1 MKIEK
6 IKPLV
11 SEYSANLSMLFVT
24 PLSSDIKQYIT
35 FFNFLFKKTNFYMQ
49 ESEDAYEIW
58 QSYSNTI
65 DFIIIHIN
73 MDVVEEYKELVQ
85 KIRRDDDNVRIL
97 ILLEDDDETRK
108 EFSVSS
114 CYCADGF
121 LPSPFEKDNLYKFLY
136 RFLKRI
142 AEHKELEEYVKHLE
156 STQAMELFPETT
168 KLMQAEELAKT
179 EETQT
184 QSEIS
189 TEIKVREDI
198 RFNQGYKMSA
208 HELMEE
214 LDSTVV
220 DKAEDFLTSLDD
232 YSAVIYNMKDMDAKV
247 AIHQIDSIVD
257 TLSTFSYIIDT
268 LSTFPVIVRAFSDL
282 VNFLKSLS
290 VEQLD
295 DYEKKILL
303 LEILTG
309 LGNDLESWIIN
320 IFHDQLTDDIHYLDA
335 SFANNTL
342 ELEALFNNI
351 SIESDEDDLEFF

>member
-11 SEYSANLSMLFVT
+11 SEYAANLSMLFVT
-24 PLSSDIKQYIT
+24 PLSDEVKQYIT
-35 FFNFLFKKTNFYMQ
+35 FFNFLFRKTNFYMQ

-58 QSYSNTI
+58 KKYATSI

-73 MDVVEEYKELVQ
+73 QNVVEEYKELIQ
-85 KIRRDDDNVRIL
+85 KIRKDDDNIRIL
-97 ILLEDDDETRK
+97 ILLESNAQTREK
-108 EFSVSS
+108 FTTSS

-121 LPSPFEKDNLYKFLY
+121 LPSPFEKDELYKYLY

-142 AEHKELEEYVKHLE
+142 AERKELEEYVKHLE
-156 STQAMELFPETT
+156 SAQAMELFPETT
-168 KLMQAEELAKT
+168 KLMQAEALS
-179 EETQT
+179 ETQEL
-184 QSEIS
+184 QSETS
-189 TEIKVREDI
+189 NNIKVREDI
-198 RFNQGYKMSA
+198 RFNHGYKMSA

-214 LDSTVV
+214 LDSTIV
-220 DKAEDFLTSLDD
+220 DKAEDFLTSLED
-232 YSAVIYNMKDMDAKV
+232 YSVVLYNMQDMDGKT
-247 AIHQIDSIVD
+247 AIAQIDSIVD

-268 LSTFPVIVRAFSDL
+268 LSTFPVIVRAFNDL

-295 DYEKKILL
+295 DYEKKVLL

-309 LGNDLESWIIN
+309 LGHDLESWIIN
-320 IFHDQLTDDIHYLDA
+320 IFHEQSTDDIHYLDA

-342 ELEALFNNI
+342 ELEALFNNV